1 MLSSTMRN
9 EEKEVI
15 EQVEPGVYVTVIL
28 LPDGT
33 RVRFKYLI
41 IQEYSGVLTD
51 GMLRVVLAEGSSRR
65 FKLQHAKI
73 LEVQRPAFQQE
84 D

>member
-33 RVRFKYLI
+33 RVRFKYLSKYLTQLKISI
-41 IQEYSGVLTD
+41 IHFLYNVISHMPCSFSRISMHLYSQVLHY
-51 GMLRVVLAEGSSRR
+51 LH
-65 FKLQHAKI
+65 FN
-73 LEVQRPAFQQE
+73 F
-84 D
+84 